1 MKVALIGATGFVG
14 KHLQKELLQRGH
26 EVTAL
31 VRKSGNVSSDSRLS
45 FVTADAYSSE
55 SIAQAVQNQ
64 DAVISAFNPGWND
77 PALFDNFT
85 RGNDSIVRGVE
96 MSGVRRYIVIG
107 GAGSLFVAPGVQL
120 VDTESFKT
128 HVPAN
133 IVPGA
138 VAARDALN
146 TLRDNTALDWTFV
159 SPPAM
164 LEEGERTGV
173 YRLGKDDLL
182 MDGDKPAGISV
193 ADLAVAVV
201 DELEKPAHLRKR
213 FTAARAV

>member
-14 KHLQKELLQRGH
+14 KHLQQELLRRGH

-31 VRKSGNVSSDSRLS
+31 VRKSGNVSTNALLK
-45 FVTADAYSSE
+45 FKIADAYSAD
-55 SIAQAVQNQ
+55 SIAQAVLDQ
-64 DAVISAFNPGWND
+64 DAVLSAFNPGWND

-96 MSGVRRYIVIG
+96 LSGVRRYVVIG

-120 VDTESFKT
+120 VDTEAFKT

-146 TLRDNTALDWTFV
+146 ALRENTALDWTFV

-182 MDGDKPAGISV
+182 MDGDQPAGISV

-201 DELEKPAHLRKR
+201 DELEQPAHIRQR
-213 FTAARAV
+213 FTAARVV